1 MDVAADERGR
11 GRLHFH
17 EELREL
23 EVLALGGIDIALEHL
38 DRTLTALADDDPELA
53 AIVIGDTRRL
63 NARYIEVHQGLLS
76 LLARQTP
83 VAGDLRLVAA
93 LLHVT
98 VRIKRMDDQ
107 CVNICTLLTGPE
119 QATQPEILALLLH
132 MGALAR
138 SEAWE
143 AKRAFE
149 SRDAQLAADL
159 PRQDR
164 EISQIERQIFLRA
177 LDAGADID
185 VREWAMNST
194 LIARAL
200 ARIGDNALDIGEQ
213 AAFVVTG
220 LFREFP

>member
-1 MDVAADERGR
+1 MDLATDAR
-11 GRLHFH
+11 GRLHFR

-23 EVLALGGIDIALEHL
+23 EGRTLGGIDIALEHL
-38 DRTLTALADDDPELA
+38 DRTLTALADSDTELA
-53 AIVIGDTRRL
+53 AIVIGDADRL
-63 NARYIEVHQGLLS
+63 DGRCLEVYQSLLS

-93 LLHVT
+93 LLHVI
-98 VRIKRMDDQ
+98 VRIQRIDDQ
-107 CVNICTLLTGPE
+107 CVNICTLLSGRE
-119 QATQPEILALLLH
+119 QSTQPELVALLLQ

-149 SRDAQLAADL
+149 DRDARLAADL

-185 VREWAMNST
+185 MREWAMNTT
-194 LIARAL
+194 LMARAL
-200 ARIGDNALDIGEQ
+200 ARIGDNAVDIGEQ

>member
-1 MDVAADERGR
+1 MDVAADAL
-11 GRLHFH
+11 GRLHFR
-17 EELREL
+17 EELRGLEEL
-23 EVLALGGIDIALEHL
+23 TLGGIDIALEHL
-38 DRTLTALADDDPELA
+38 DRTLTALADNDTELA
-53 AIVIGDTRRL
+53 AIVIGDADRL
-63 NARYIEVHQGLLS
+63 DGRCLEVYQSLLS

-93 LLHVT
+93 LLHVI
-98 VRIKRMDDQ
+98 VRIQRIDDQ
-107 CVNICTLLTGPE
+107 CVNICALLSGREHSARPE
-119 QATQPEILALLLH
+119 LVALLLQ

-138 SEAWE
+138 SAAWE

-149 SRDAQLAADL
+149 GRDAQIAADL

-164 EISQIERQIFLRA
+164 EISQLERQIFLRA

-185 VREWAMNST
+185 VREWAMNTT
-194 LIARAL
+194 LMARAL
-200 ARIGDNALDIGEQ
+200 ARIGDNAVDIGEQ

>member
-1 MDVAADERGR
+1 MDDGADERGR
-11 GRLHFH
+11 IRFH

-23 EVLALGGIDIALEHL
+23 EVRTLSGIDIAVEHL

-53 AIVIGDTRRL
+53 AIVIGDARRL
-63 NARYIEVHQGLLS
+63 DARYHEVHQSLLS

-93 LLHVT
+93 LLHVS

-107 CVNICTLLTGPE
+107 CVNVCTLLSGRE
-119 QATQPEILALLLH
+119 QQAAQPEILALLLR
-132 MGALAR
+132 MGGLAR

-149 SRDAQLAADL
+149 GRDAQLAADL
-159 PRQDR
+159 LRQDR

-185 VREWAMNST
+185 VREWAMNTT
-194 LIARAL
+194 LMARAL

-220 LFREFP
+220 LFREYP